1 MSKVKSLSELKKEIL
16 EEEKNGKNK
25 KEIDKEKNKT
35 GKLVKEQENLKKEV
49 KELNLNYEEKTDEKI
64 KEEIAVRLS
73 KEIDVPLKNVK
84 AVLRLIDEGNT
95 IPFIARYRKEQT
107 GGLDDV
113 KLRELEES
121 LKKLT
126 NFYIRKDEVLRLIDE
141 SGNLTED
148 IVKEIEKADTLSKL
162 EDIYRPFKGKRK
174 TRATEAKRKGLEK
187 LSEYLIS
194 QKYNILELEDLAK
207 DFLNDEVKN
216 VEEAISGASD
226 IIAEN
231 ISNDIKIRE
240 NLRKIYFEN
249 GMVVSTK
256 KDKAEDENEIYKVYY
271 DFKELVSKIPSHR
284 ILGILR
290 GEKENVLNVKIDVEK
305 EKVLKSILK
314 SVIVKDGKLDEKI
327 GEIAEDS
334 LDRLI
339 HPSLEREVKS
349 TLKEK
354 ADKDAIDIFKINLK
368 RLLLTPPLTKQRIM
382 GLDPGYKAGCKIA
395 VIDETGKLLDHT
407 VIYPVPPKED
417 IEGSV
422 KKVKELID
430 KWNVKILSIGNG
442 TASRETEKFVSD
454 ILKEYKDVAYIITNE
469 AGASVYSASKIAKE
483 EFPDINV
490 VIRGAISIAR
500 RLQDPMAELVKID
513 PKSIGVGQYQHDVD
527 QKRLTEGLDNT
538 VEDVV
543 NKVGVDL
550 NTATY
555 SLLSHIAG
563 LKLSTA
569 KNIVKF
575 REKEGAFKEREAV
588 RKVSGIGD
596 ISFNQAVGFLRIYGG
611 ENILDETGIHLETY
625 SYVEEMLK
633 EIEKS
638 KIDLQDEKTRLEIVK
653 KLKEKQESL
662 IKKLNIDKI
671 TYEDIL
677 KELEK
682 PGKDIRKEAPA
693 PILKKNVVTYE
704 DIKIGQILKG
714 TVRNVVA
721 FGAFVDVGIHNDG
734 LVHIS
739 NLSKKFVKD
748 PNDIVKVGDIVEVKV
763 IDKNNKTEKI
773 SLSMKLDE

>member
-16 EEEKNGKNK
+16 EEDGKNK

-49 KELNLNYEEKTDEKI
+49 KESNLNYEEKTDEKI

-73 KEIDVPLKNVK
+73 KEIEVPLKNVK
-84 AVLRLIDEGNT
+84 AVLRLINEGNN

-107 GGLDDV
+107 GSLDDV

-141 SGNLTED
+141 SGNLTEE

-249 GMVVSTK
+249 GMVVSFK

-290 GEKENVLNVKIDVEK
+290 GEKENILNVKIDVEK
-305 EKVLKSILK
+305 EKALKSILK
-314 SVIVKDGKLDEKI
+314 SVLVKDGKLDEKI

-395 VIDETGKLLDHT
+395 VIDETGKLLDQT

-417 IEGSV
+417 IEGST

-430 KWNVKILSIGNG
+430 KWNVKIISIGNG

-596 ISFNQAVGFLRIYGG
+596 VSFNQAVGFLRIYGG
-611 ENILDETGIHLETY
+611 ENILDETGIHPETY

-638 KIDLQDEKTRLEIVK
+638 KIDLKDEKIRLEIVK

-734 LVHIS
+734 LIHIS

-763 IDKNNKTEKI
+763 IEKNDKTEKI